1 MGSVKETAKA
11 QREEE
16 RQIVRS
22 LEDPALTLRFCCWLW
37 DLKIDET
44 LWNLK
49 KKVIQMNLHLKEK

>member
-22 LEDPALTLRFCCWLW
+22 LEDPALTLRFY
-37 DLKIDET
+37 
-44 LWNLK
+44 
-49 KKVIQMNLHLKEK
+49 